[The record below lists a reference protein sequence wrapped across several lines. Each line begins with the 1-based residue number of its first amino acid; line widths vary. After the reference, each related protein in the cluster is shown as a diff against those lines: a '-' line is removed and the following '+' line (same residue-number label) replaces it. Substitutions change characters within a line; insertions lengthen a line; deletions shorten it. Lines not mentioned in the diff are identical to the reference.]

1 MNLERIKELEAI
13 IQDID
18 AKVANK
24 QSHFLDDAGL
34 TKMKQER
41 KLVKSQIKELS
52 NEA

>member
-1 MNLERIKELEAI
+1 MDRIQKLNEALR
-13 IQDID
+13 DID
-18 AKVANK
+18 SKIANK

-41 KLVKSQIKELS
+41 RIVEAQLKEIS